1 MPATPRAIWSGAISF
16 GLVNVPVKLYG
27 AVTSK
32 DVRFNQLEK
41 SSGARI
47 RYRKVSAE
55 SGDEVAADEIVKGY
69 EISPG
74 SYVVLDPDELAAL
87 KAPATHT
94 IEIEEFVELSE
105 IDPIFFNTPYYIAPD
120 KKGEKAYQL
129 LVDTMAELDKAAI
142 GRVIIRT
149 KEYLA
154 AIRPVD
160 GVLTLETLRFAD
172 EVVDPA
178 DLGIERS
185 DSKVTEAEIAM
196 AHQLIETLSQSWEP
210 EKFSDDYR
218 EQVLGLIERKAD
230 GQEIVAE
237 PEVAPTATVTDLMA
251 ALEASID
258 ASQKSPAKPSKAKRR
273 AKKAS

>member
-74 SYVVLDPDELAAL
+74 SYVVLDHDELAAL

-237 PEVAPTATVTDLMA
+237 PEAAPTATVTDLMA